1 MKSLDVFA
9 LKNSGVNAF
18 LFADVGIELNG
29 STLTTLSVL
38 ARLGQDPWAEA
49 ARLARLPKPAA
60 ADCLVQSIIRMPL
73 RPQALADAHAIA
85 SRLILLL
92 PSQVRTPGQSASGL
106 IGLPAG
112 IPSWLR
118 VAFLCGALAFG
129 FALHVFLGPR
139 LTAAVTTPTE
149 QTQDR
154 TP

>member
-29 STLTTLSVL
+29 SMLTTLSVL

-73 RPQALADAHAIA
+73 GPQALADVRKTA
-85 SRLILLL
+85 SRLVQLL
-92 PSQVRTPGQSASGL
+92 PSQVRTTGQSASAV
-106 IGLPAG
+106 IGLPAWV
-112 IPSWLR
+112 PSWLP
-118 VAFLCGALAFG
+118 VVFLCSALTFG
-129 FALHVFLGPR
+129 FAVHMLMAPR
-139 LTAAVTTPTE
+139 SPAAVETPTE
-149 QTQDR
+149 QTLDH
-154 TP
+154 TD